1 MNKKIITTSE
11 APAAIGP
18 YSQAIR
24 IGEFLYTS
32 GQISLDPNSMELITG
47 NIEVE
52 TERVLKNIEAI
63 LNADGLKLNNI
74 IKTTVY
80 LTDLSEFG
88 RMNQVYE
95 KFFVEN
101 INKSFSILRL
111 EKIIPAVPLELK
123 NVYSQIETKIKKS
136 WQDSVKV
143 GLLDHLKQK
152 YRYSYDIKNL

>member
-1 MNKKIITTSE
+1 MNKKIITTPE

-24 IGEFLYTS
+24 VGEFLYTS

-95 KFFVEN
+95 KFFVETKPARACVQVAALP
-101 INKSFSILRL
+101 KS
-111 EKIIPAVPLELK
+111 A
-123 NVYSQIETKIKKS
+123 
-136 WQDSVKV
+136 KV
-143 GLLDHLKQK
+143 EIDAIAHQ
-152 YRYSYDIKNL
+152 

>member
-1 MNKKIITTSE
+1 MDKKIITTSE

-32 GQISLDPNSMELITG
+32 GQISLDPKSMELITG

-63 LNADGLKLNNI
+63 LNADGLNLNNI

-95 KFFVEN
+95 KFFVET
-101 INKSFSILRL
+101 K
-111 EKIIPAVPLELK
+111 PARACVQVAALPK
-123 NVYSQIETKIKKS
+123 GA
-136 WQDSVKV
+136 KV
-143 GLLDHLKQK
+143 EIDAIAHL
-152 YRYSYDIKNL
+152 